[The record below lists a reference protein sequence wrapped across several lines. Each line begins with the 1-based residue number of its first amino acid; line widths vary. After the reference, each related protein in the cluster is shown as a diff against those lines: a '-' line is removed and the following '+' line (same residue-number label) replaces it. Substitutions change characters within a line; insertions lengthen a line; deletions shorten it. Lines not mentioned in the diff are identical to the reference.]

1 MSALSGDGHVKFLGE
16 CLMKYFAAILHML
29 DSERNK
35 TLRPQHLAFLQEQ
48 ESKGRIFAR
57 GPFSDGAGGL
67 VIYQAESLEEA
78 RSFAESDPYVA
89 GGARRLELHPW
100 EMAPRTV

>member
-1 MSALSGDGHVKFLGE
+1 
-16 CLMKYFAAILHML
+16 MKYFAAILYMQ
-29 DSERNK
+29 DAEKNK
-35 TLRPQHLAFLQEQ
+35 VMRPDHIAFLE
-48 ESKGRIFAR
+48 ENASKGNIFAR

-78 RSFAESDPYVA
+78 KAIAARDPYVS

-100 EMAPRTV
+100 EMKKE

>member
-1 MSALSGDGHVKFLGE
+1 MLNLNLAGE
-16 CLMKYFAAILHML
+16 SLMKYFAAILHL
-29 DSERNK
+29 ENSEKN
-35 TLRPQHLAFLQEQ
+35 TALRPQHLAFLLDQEAR
-48 ESKGRIFAR
+48 GRIFAR

-78 RSFAESDPYVA
+78 RNVAESDPYVT

-100 EMAPRTV
+100 DMTPRRS

>member
-1 MSALSGDGHVKFLGE
+1 
-16 CLMKYFAAILHML
+16 MKHFAAFLHLL
-29 DSERNK
+29 DPEKSK
-35 TLRPQHLAFLQEQ
+35 TMRPDHIAFLEDHD
-48 ESKGRIFAR
+48 SKGQIFAR

-78 RSFAESDPYVA
+78 RSIAESDPYVS

-100 EMAPRTV
+100 EMKKSS

>member
-1 MSALSGDGHVKFLGE
+1 
-16 CLMKYFAAILHML
+16 MKYFAAILYL
-29 DSERNK
+29 QDAEKNK
-35 TLRPQHLAFLQEQ
+35 SMRPQHIEFLLDQD
-48 ESKGRIFAR
+48 SKGRIFAR

-78 RSFAESDPYVA
+78 QQLAESDPYVV

-100 EMAPRTV
+100 EMAPRG